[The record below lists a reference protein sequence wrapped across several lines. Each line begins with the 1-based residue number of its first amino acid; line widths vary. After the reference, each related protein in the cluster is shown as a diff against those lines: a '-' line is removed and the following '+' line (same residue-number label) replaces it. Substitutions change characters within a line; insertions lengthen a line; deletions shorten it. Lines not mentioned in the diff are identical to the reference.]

1 MSSNKK
7 TSMIS
12 ESPTVSV
19 IIASYR
25 RQSHLLKALDQL
37 VAQDYQPAEVFIVD
51 ASPVEEQLSDAQVA
65 HYPGWLSYMR
75 FTERGNASRQRNTAL
90 KLCAGDI
97 VLFLDDDVE
106 FGRDLIDQYIRAFR
120 ETGADGINGTVLVP
134 NERPS
139 NAPKL
144 VHTIPIQYPGAA
156 NYQAYDGII
165 ETHVI
170 CSASFAATRS
180 SLLTVGGFDEQLHG
194 SRDDVDLAI
203 RMIKK
208 GCRVI
213 HHNGP
218 CLLHLMARGNG
229 SRSPEM
235 GREWATANL
244 FYFQFTHYWQNRRA
258 LLMWRTLWDYCRPSR
273 HWLEP
278 AVIAHRW
285 TGVIRAY
292 RVAVR
297 RVDEGPKLCN
307 STNGNGSG
315 VKDSAPLIVTEPS
328 VKVASHG

>member
-1 MSSNKK
+1 MSRNKDVSMSSA
-7 TSMIS
+7 
-12 ESPTVSV
+12 SPKVSI

-25 RQSHLLKALDQL
+25 RQAYLLKTLDQL
-37 VAQDYQPAEVFIVD
+37 VAQDYQPDEVFVVD
-51 ASPVEEQLSDAQVA
+51 ASPVEEQLSKA
-65 HYPGWLSYMR
+65 HHARYPKWLSYVR
-75 FTERGNASRQRNTAL
+75 FMERGNASRQRDTAL

-106 FGRDLIDQYIRAFR
+106 FGRDLIDQYVRAFR
-120 ETGADGINGTVLVP
+120 ETGADGINGIVLVP

-144 VHTIPIQYPGAA
+144 VQTIPIQYPGAA

-165 ETHVI
+165 DTHVI

-180 SLLTVGGFDEQLHG
+180 ALLAVGGFDEQLHG
-194 SRDDVDLAI
+194 SRDDVDLAL

-208 GCRVI
+208 GFRVI

-235 GREWATANL
+235 GREWTTANL
-244 FYFQFTHYWQNRRA
+244 FYFQFTHFWPRRRS

-278 AVIAHRW
+278 AVISGRW
-285 TGVIRAY
+285 TGVVRAY
-292 RVAVR
+292 REAVR
-297 RVDEGPKLCN
+297 RVNEGPKLCI
-307 STNGNGSG
+307 STNGNGLEPRDSG
-315 VKDSAPLIVTEPS
+315 HLISAQPS
-328 VKVASHG
+328 IKVPSHG